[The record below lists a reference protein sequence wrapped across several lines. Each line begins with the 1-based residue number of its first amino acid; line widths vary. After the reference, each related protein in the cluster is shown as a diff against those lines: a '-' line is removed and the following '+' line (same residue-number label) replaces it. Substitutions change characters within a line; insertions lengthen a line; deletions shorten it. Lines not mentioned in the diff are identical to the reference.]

1 MSKPPV
7 ACCGPEGCE
16 PVVSRRT
23 FLLSSAALVTAMAAR
38 PLRAAEDRRGY
49 ADALRA
55 DPDLSGYWRFDGDLQ
70 DVLGKSNATGGASAS
85 FVQGAL
91 AEGQAIQL
99 VPHDPV
105 AIADTDHLRGRS
117 ATLSL
122 FFKMTAAPTG
132 EQHPVLLAESAGQH
146 ARYVVGVTRPIRPA
160 VPHGKREGGDR
171 DQPAHGSADRGGAVV
186 SPGDHQF
193 RPGRAGLHRR
203 LRMQPLRR
211 GLRVHPAGAERGRGD
226 DPGGHAGRGLGVGRS
241 VRG

>member
-1 MSKPPV
+1 MDPR
-7 ACCGPEGCE
+7 AAT

-70 DVLGKSNATGGASAS
+70 DVLGKSNASGGASAS
-85 FVQGAL
+85 FVKGTL

-146 ARYVVGVTRPIRPA
+146 ARYVVGVKRDLSALLYRMENAKVVTEINLPTDQPIEVGRWYHLAITSFDLDVRAYIDGYECSLFGGAYEFTRRGP
-160 VPHGKREGGDR
+160 KEGG
-171 DQPAHGSADRGGAVV
+171 
-186 SPGDHQF
+186 
-193 RPGRAGLHRR
+193 
-203 LRMQPLRR
+203 
-211 GLRVHPAGAERGRGD
+211 GD
-226 DPGGHAGRGLGVGRS
+226 DSGRHAGRGLGIGRA
-241 VRG
+241 VLG